1 MPSAERCSTG
11 EQKALLIALVLANAR
26 IRAAEEGRAPVLLL
40 DEVAAHLDQDRRDAL
55 FDGLLGLGGQVWFA
69 GTDVEIFARL
79 RGRAQF
85 FTVADGAVL
94 DGG

>member
-1 MPSAERCSTG
+1 
-11 EQKALLIALVLANAR
+11 
-26 IRAAEEGRAPVLLL
+26 
-40 DEVAAHLDQDRRDAL
+40 L